1 MKIFTNLFKNPKVLL
16 GVSIVVSILLLVAGS
31 LFLIYPKY
39 QEWQSLKAQNSKD
52 SQTLNIIKENIS
64 LLSSQNKSKISE
76 YGKLTGKLLPSEED
90 PLRVLAIFEGLIQNS
105 GMALE
110 GFEVKTSSQSKK
122 TITVKAPPQPS
133 SSDTLGAST
142 STTKTATAKKS
153 LKTVGGSFEIT
164 ATVYGGLSSVLN
176 LIESLDYVKRSIEV
190 SSITIDK
197 AASTEIPKVVIT
209 FVMPLGQKG
218 GVTSPETKIE
228 FLASDEKVLDAL
240 LENLVID
247 AEPANSPV
255 GKLEPFGP

>member
-16 GVSIVVSILLLVAGS
+16 SVSIVVSILLLVAGS

-39 QEWQSLKAQNSKD
+39 QEWQKLKTQNSSD
-52 SQTLNIIKENIS
+52 SQTLNIIKENVT
-64 LLSSQNKSKISE
+64 LLSSQDKSKISE
-76 YGKLTGKLLPSEED
+76 YGKLTSKLLPSEED

-142 STTKTATAKKS
+142 STTVAKKS
-153 LKTVGGSFEIT
+153 LKTVGGSFDIST
-164 ATVYGGLSSVLN
+164 TVYGGLSSVLK